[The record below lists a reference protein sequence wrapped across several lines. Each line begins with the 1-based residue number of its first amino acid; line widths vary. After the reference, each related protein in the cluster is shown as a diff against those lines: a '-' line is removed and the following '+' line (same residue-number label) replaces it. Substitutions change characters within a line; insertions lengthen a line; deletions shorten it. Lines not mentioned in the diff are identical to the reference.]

1 MSTTTTTTTPAT
13 EAGGTTDDAR
23 DPLRAWADAIAVQA
37 VVYLY
42 PLWEMARMRAAT
54 ATRRDAL
61 GRFVDADPG
70 TTKRWVNAFI
80 HARKLLGAGGSRVVT
95 PNHDTLYSNAWLDL
109 ARGPVVIRV
118 PDTGDRYYV
127 LGFLDFWTNP
137 FAHVGRRTTG
147 TRERTFLVT
156 GPRWRG
162 EVPDGMTRIASPTDA
177 VWIIGRIM
185 VEGPEDLPAVHALQD
200 RFEMAPLDA
209 WRRGEALAPEVVDAG
224 LDPKA
229 PRDAAR
235 FAQVVGRALRE
246 NPPPDDERALLA
258 DFARLGLDGD
268 LAGDLPRLPAGLA
281 EAAIGRA
288 LATVDALLDAPQ
300 AGDAPGERGG
310 WSAPMR
316 LGESFGR
323 DWHRRALVARRYIGA
338 LASAEAIYPMAHV
351 DAEGRPLSG
360 AHRYTIR
367 FPAGGEPPVDC
378 FWSLTMYDSRD
389 CMLVPNPIER
399 YRIGDRSRGL
409 RRDADGGL
417 TIRLQHASPGGA
429 DEANWLPAP
438 EGPFY
443 LCLRAYQPRAELLD
457 GRWRPPDI
465 VRVG

>member
-1 MSTTTTTTTPAT
+1 MSDTTGGIGAG
-13 EAGGTTDDAR
+13 AGGPAGR
-23 DPLRAWADAIAVQA
+23 AAADPLHAWADAIAVQA

-54 ATRRDAL
+54 ATRRDAR

-70 TTKRWVNAFI
+70 TTKRWVNGFI
-80 HARKLLGAGGSRVVT
+80 HARRLLGAGGSKVVT

-109 ARGPVVIRV
+109 SRGPVVIRV

-127 LGFLDFWTNP
+127 LGLLDFWTNP

-147 TRERTFLVT
+147 TGAGTFLVT

-162 EVPDGMTRIASPTDA
+162 EVPAGMTRIASPTDA

-185 VEGPEDLPAVHALQD
+185 VEGPEDLPAVHGLQD
-200 RFEMAPLDA
+200 GFAMAPLDA
-209 WRRGEALAPEVVDAG
+209 WRRGETEAPEVLDAG

-235 FAQVVGRALRE
+235 FAEVVGRALRE
-246 NPPPDDERALLA
+246 NPPPSDELALLA
-258 DFARLGLDGD
+258 DFARLGLDGG
-268 LAGDLPRLPAGLA
+268 LAGDVRRLPA
-281 EAAIGRA
+281 EFAAASIERA
-288 LATVDALLDAPQ
+288 LASVDALLDRPE
-300 AGDAPGERGG
+300 GGGGEQRRGG
-310 WSAPMR
+310 WSAPMV

-323 DWHRRALVARRYIGA
+323 DWHRRAQVARRYIGA
-338 LASAEAIYPMAHV
+338 LASAEAIYPMAHR
-351 DAEGRPLSG
+351 DAGGRPLSG
-360 AHRYTIR
+360 AHRYAIR

-378 FWSLTMYDSRD
+378 FWSLTMYDGRD
-389 CMLVPNPIER
+389 CMLVPNPIDR

-409 RRDADGGL
+409 RRDPDGGL
-417 TIRLQHASPGGA
+417 TIRIQHASPGDA